1 MHLIL
6 EQDVL
11 WTVHEVC
18 LQGIAVE
25 TPAATFIADMVRAH
39 PGEISILALGPLTN
53 IALAMQLD
61 AQLAPQLVRASSLSV
76 AFVRMHCWHLVLR
89 ENANMQ
95 ALQRSG
101 ASASMTSDATIR

>member
-1 MHLIL
+1 
-6 EQDVL
+6 
-11 WTVHEVC
+11 

-61 AQLAPQLVRASSLSV
+61 AQLAPQLVRFSSLSIALALHALL
-76 AFVRMHCWHLVLR
+76 AFMHCVELR
-89 ENANMQ
+89 KCNLCRGVAPLPQ
-95 ALQRSG
+95 
-101 ASASMTSDATIR
+101 